1 MLWSSGDTK
10 YVVTQDGQKNCV
22 LDLKTGKMV
31 WTLAPAQFVG
41 GSSTAVVNGDV
52 LISAGAHSGGTDLV
66 AVRLTPSGVQPMWS
80 RKDTGGAYCPLIHQG
95 HVYCFGEGH
104 GGSSW
109 RCLDLKTGEDA
120 WVEKVPKGGDPMS
133 TPVLAD
139 GKIINIWGETH
150 YTSASGYETVELVK
164 ATPEKF
170 VRLGLAKF
178 SLKIVGMSSPAI
190 ADGKLFFRL
199 QDGGVACY
207 DLRTK

>member
-1 MLWSSGDTK
+1 M
-10 YVVTQDGQKNCV
+10 
-22 LDLKTGKMV
+22 
-31 WTLAPAQFVG
+31 
-41 GSSTAVVNGDV
+41 
-52 LISAGAHSGGTDLV
+52 
-66 AVRLTPSGVQPMWS
+66 
-80 RKDTGGAYCPLIHQG
+80 
-95 HVYCFGEGH
+95 
-104 GGSSW
+104 
-109 RCLDLKTGEDA
+109 KTGEDA

-178 SLKIVGMSSPAI
+178 SLKIVGMSSPAV
-190 ADGKLFFRL
+190 AEGKLFFRL